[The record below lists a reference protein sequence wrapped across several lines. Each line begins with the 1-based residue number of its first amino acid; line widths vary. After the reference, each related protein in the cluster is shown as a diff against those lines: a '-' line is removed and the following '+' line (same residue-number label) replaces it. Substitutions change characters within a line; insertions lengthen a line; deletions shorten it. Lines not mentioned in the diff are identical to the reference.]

1 MSNSNNVCI
10 NCRIFSKRYG
20 MICGKCGTEMV
31 GIGRKWRV
39 PRKADIKG
47 WRDVGAMVRDILA
60 EKARTRYGVNAVE

>member
-1 MSNSNNVCI
+1 
-10 NCRIFSKRYG
+10 

-31 GIGRKWRV
+31 GIGKKWGV